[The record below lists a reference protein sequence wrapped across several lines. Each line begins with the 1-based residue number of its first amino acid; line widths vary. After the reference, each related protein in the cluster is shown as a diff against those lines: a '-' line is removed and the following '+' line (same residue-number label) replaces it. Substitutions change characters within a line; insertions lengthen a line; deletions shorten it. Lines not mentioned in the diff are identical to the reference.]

1 MTTHL
6 HKIGIYHHPELEAA
20 QDFAVELQG
29 LLQATVPE
37 VWISDAW
44 HPQASTRDLPGTD
57 LLICVGG
64 DGTVLRAARVVA
76 AYPTLIL
83 GVDMGRFAFLT
94 ECAPAELRRR
104 LPDLFA
110 GRYNI
115 EERTMLEITFD
126 GFDLPELPATVY
138 ALNDIILGRS
148 VLGRPVYLNVRVD
161 HDLIGVLRADAVI
174 VATATGS
181 TGYSLSA
188 GGPIL
193 APTSRSMVI
202 TPVAPHLAAAA
213 PLVLPERSQVELS
226 AGDGGSTAVSVDGQG
241 PYPMRDGSRVR
252 IKRAAHVTR
261 MVRFTE
267 KPFFAQMGHRLA
279 WLDERRLRAVGEDA
293 AAPDFGVPDDDAP

>member
-1 MTTHL
+1 MTATNL
-6 HKIGIYHHPELEAA
+6 RKIGIYHHPELAA
-20 QDFAVELQG
+20 AREVAAELQG
-29 LLQATVPE
+29 LLQETVPE

-44 HPQASTRDLPGTD
+44 HPQTSTRHLPGTD
-57 LLICVGG
+57 LLICIGG
-64 DGTVLRAARVVA
+64 DGTVLRGARVVA
-76 AYPTLIL
+76 PHPTLIL

-104 LPDLFA
+104 LPDLLA
-110 GRYNI
+110 GRYTI

-126 GFDLPELPATVY
+126 GFDLADMPTTVY

-148 VLGRPVYLNVRVD
+148 NLGRPVYINVRVNR
-161 HDLIGVLRADAVI
+161 DLIGVLRADAVI

-213 PLVLPERSQVELS
+213 PLVLPEQTQVELS
-226 AGDGGSTAVSVDGQG
+226 AGDGGSTAVSVDGQDS
-241 PYPMRDGSRVR
+241 YPMRDGSRVR
-252 IKRAAHVTR
+252 IKRSVHVTR
-261 MVRFTE
+261 MIRFTE

-279 WLDERRLRAVGEDA
+279 WLDERRLRAVGEGA
-293 AAPDFGVPDDDAP
+293 AAPDFSDDDAP